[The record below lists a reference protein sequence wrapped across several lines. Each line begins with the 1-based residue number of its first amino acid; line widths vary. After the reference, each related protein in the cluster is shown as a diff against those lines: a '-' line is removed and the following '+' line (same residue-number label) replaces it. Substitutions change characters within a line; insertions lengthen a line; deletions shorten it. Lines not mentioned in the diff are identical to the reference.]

1 MGLQL
6 RIFVMY
12 VVVLAAAGRKALA
25 ALSTQAFSK
34 LLLKVLLKPL
44 IGGSDREF
52 RKISE
57 DLLISAAVPQLYS
70 SSDSSVKRI
79 KVCC

>member
-1 MGLQL
+1 M
-6 RIFVMY
+6 
-12 VVVLAAAGRKALA
+12 VVLAAAGRKALA

-44 IGGSDREF
+44 IGGSDPEF

-57 DLLISAAVPQLYS
+57 DLLISVAVPQLYPS
-70 SSDSSVKRI
+70 YG
-79 KVCC
+79 